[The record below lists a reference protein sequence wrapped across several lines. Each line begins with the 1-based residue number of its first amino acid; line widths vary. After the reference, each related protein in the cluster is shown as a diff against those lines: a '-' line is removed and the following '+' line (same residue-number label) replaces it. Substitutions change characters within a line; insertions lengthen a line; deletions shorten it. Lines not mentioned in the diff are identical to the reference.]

1 MANKD
6 EVFTI
11 YDISVIKNLNDVRS
25 AMQFLHVLTEIC
37 DAYGAIN
44 KPKTALAKAFNVTP
58 HTISNWLRKLA
69 KNGALKYK
77 YSGTARLNPFF
88 YFHGTQADFD
98 IAERE
103 YKAFKSDMAT
113 A

>member
-1 MANKD
+1 MAKTN

-11 YDISVIKNLNDVRS
+11 YDISVIKNLNDVRP

-37 DAYGAIN
+37 DVYGAIESS
-44 KPKTALAKAFNVTP
+44 KTALAKAFDVTP

-77 YSGTARLNPFF
+77 YSGITRLNPFF
-88 YFHGTQADFD
+88 YFQGTQKDFD
-98 IAERE
+98 IAEQE
-103 YKAFKSDMAT
+103 YKAFKSDIKAV
-113 A
+113 